1 MGSPLV
7 VDGVLYAT
15 SDDTVLAFEVDL
27 DGSSGDALI
36 ATGMDRHHHA
46 LVADRGEP

>member
-1 MGSPLV
+1 M

-15 SDDTVLAFEVDL
+15 SDDTVLALGVGV

-36 ATGMDRHHHA
+36 ATGMDGHHHA